1 MNQPVGREAK
11 RAADAAAREAAPWV
25 EKLARLG
32 YAAKG
37 AVYSLVGGLAIAAA
51 IGMGGQTTGSSGAMA
66 SIADSTAGRVL
77 LVILALGLAGYTI
90 WGLVRAIHNPEN
102 EGTGHRVFYAI
113 TAVIYA
119 LLTVEAVRLA
129 LGGPGG
135 SSGGDG
141 ADHWSARL
149 MEQPFGQWLLAAAG
163 VAIAIYGVQQLI
175 SAWRIDLDDQLALNR
190 MSAQGRRWAV
200 RSGRLGMAARGV
212 VFSII
217 GYYVVQAALT
227 ADPNDARGIDAV
239 LSAMRDT
246 PWLLGVIG
254 LGFLAYG
261 LYNVIRARYRV
272 IRPA

>member
-11 RAADAAAREAAPWV
+11 RTADAAAREAAPWV

-51 IGMGGQTTGSSGAMA
+51 LGMGGQTTGSSGAMA
-66 SIADSTAGRVL
+66 SIADSTVGRMVL
-77 LVILALGLAGYTI
+77 IILALGLAGYTI
-90 WGLVRAIHNPEN
+90 WGLVRAVHNPEN
-102 EGTGHRVFYAI
+102 DGTGHRIFYAV
-113 TAVIYA
+113 TAAIYA
-119 LLTVEAVRLA
+119 LLTVEAVRMALA
-129 LGGPGG
+129 GPGG
-135 SSGGDG
+135 GGGDG

-149 MEQPFGQWLLAAAG
+149 MEQPFGQWLLAAVG
-163 VAIAIYGVQQLI
+163 VAIALYGVQQLI
-175 SAWRIDLDDQLALNR
+175 NAWRIDLDDQLALNR

-212 VFSII
+212 VFGII
-217 GYYVVQAALT
+217 GYYVIQAALQ

-246 PWLLGVIG
+246 PWLLGLIG